1 MPLPIEYPWHDALWR
16 GLTARR
22 ERLPHALLLQGPRGL
37 GKAALA
43 ARLARALLCLQPA
56 ADGEACGACKSC
68 RLFASG
74 THPDFVKVLPAE
86 EGKAILVDQIR
97 ALSGFFYLRPHT
109 AARKIA
115 VITPAEAMNLNAAN
129 SLLKVLEEPPL
140 GSVLVLVSSQP
151 ASLPVTVRSRCSR
164 LDFAVPPRE
173 LTLGWFAGLADKP
186 EQAELYLELAGG
198 APLLALALAEAGFL
212 EQRERLLEDMDK
224 LSTGA
229 DTPLAC
235 AARWKQWDAERCL
248 SWLLGFAADVIK
260 LAMLA
265 AAHRKQGGGAGG
277 LSLANPDVR
286 DRLQA
291 MAERLN
297 LSQMFGFFDIVSQ
310 ARKLLSGPLDEL
322 LLLEDILIR
331 WSRLSKP

>member
-1 MPLPIEYPWHDALWR
+1 MPLPIEYPWHHALWR

-56 ADGEACGACKSC
+56 ADGEACGVCKSC

-115 VITPAEAMNLNAAN
+115 IITPAEAMNLNAAN

-173 LTLGWFAGLADKP
+173 LTLGWFAGLANKP

-277 LSLANPDVR
+277 LSLANPDAR

-297 LSQMFGFFDIVSQ
+297 LSQMFSFFDIVSQ

-322 LLLEDILIR
+322 LLLEDVLIR
-331 WSRLSKP
+331 WSRLSRP

>member
-74 THPDFVKVLPAE
+74 THPDFVKLLPAE

-97 ALSGFFYLRPHT
+97 ALGGFFYLRPHT

-115 VITPAEAMNLNAAN
+115 MITPAEAMNLNAAN

-140 GSVLVLVSSQP
+140 GSVLLLVSSQP

-173 LTLGWFAGLADKP
+173 LTLRWFAGLADKP
-186 EQAELYLELAGG
+186 AQAELYLELAGG

-212 EQRERLLEDMDK
+212 EQRERLLEDLDK

-235 AARWKQWDAERCL
+235 AARWKQWEAERCL

-265 AAHRKQGGGAGG
+265 AAHRKSGGGAGG
-277 LSLANPDVR
+277 LSLANPDAR

-322 LLLEDILIR
+322 LLLEDVLIR
-331 WSRLSKP
+331 WSRLSRP